1 MQICIISIVYWHF
14 YTSSCPVAS
23 QCSNNV
29 VISCLLT
36 IHPFECL
43 FSCHLIQTARWRY
56 WRFLNPYHYLSQQDF
71 AWLPLSDA
79 SFYVKNRGIRRLN
92 SDKAWKSEEWLN
104 PTLTSNAFSLLFGV
118 GIYEL
123 RNGYQAYTS
132 DIHVH
137 TITTPSWPSK
147 SYGLLRQDAKS
158 HSTRASLLIQWSGLI
173 RLSATKSQIKLCKV
187 KCADTTFF
195 EHYVPHGKDR
205 FSSQFFLS
213 FIWECYNVD

>member
-79 SFYVKNRGIRRLN
+79 SFCVKNRGIRRLN

-104 PTLTSNAFSLLFGV
+104 PTLTSNAFSVLFGV

-123 RNGYQAYTS
+123 RNGYHRHILVIYTYIPSLHHLDLVSRMVCCAKMLNHTRRELLFWSS
-132 DIHVH
+132 DLGSFAWVLQRV
-137 TITTPSWPSK
+137 K
-147 SYGLLRQDAKS
+147 SSYVKLNV
-158 HSTRASLLIQWSGLI
+158 LIQRFLNTMYPMERIVFPLI
-173 RLSATKSQIKLCKV
+173 FFYHLFESAIM
-187 KCADTTFF
+187 
-195 EHYVPHGKDR
+195 
-205 FSSQFFLS
+205 
-213 FIWECYNVD
+213 